1 MWIILYSIYW
11 FYVERQMLNWQKR
24 QIKQKKKIKTK
35 KTEIINPMV
44 FKISNGKTMLLSK
57 CAICG
62 NKKLRFIKEQVV

>member
-44 FKISNGKTMLLSK
+44 FKISNGKTMLFSK

>member
-35 KTEIINPMV
+35 KTEIINPMA

>member
-24 QIKQKKKIKTK
+24 QTKQKKKIKTK
-35 KTEIINPMV
+35 KIEIINPMV

-57 CAICG
+57 SAICG
-62 NKKLRFIKEQVV
+62 NKKLRFIKKQVV